1 MMTIRLTLTASVS
14 ALLLAAC
21 SPDAGQTTEPATPT
35 PAPVETPAPTE
46 AEVTPAQE
54 TPAATEPV
62 LTANGYG
69 PLTVGMTREA
79 VVDAMGGPANENA
92 ASEPF
97 ACEIFHPSKAPEGLY
112 VLLQEDKLASVYLTK
127 GATIETA
134 EGLKVGDT
142 AEAVMTAYG
151 DKVVKS
157 PSKYLEAPAAY
168 LTVWQSGNT
177 SADWVDDQDARGIR
191 FSTGTD
197 ETIEQ
202 ITGGGPA
209 IQLVEGC
216 S

>member
-1 MMTIRLTLTASVS
+1 MTFRLTLTASVS

-21 SPDAGQTTEPATPT
+21 SPDAGRTTEPAEPT
-35 PAPVETPAPTE
+35 PAPVETSSATPEAAPVAEAPAS
-46 AEVTPAQE
+46 A
-54 TPAATEPV
+54 EPV

-69 PLTVGMTREA
+69 PLTIGMTREA
-79 VVDAMGGPANENA
+79 VVEAVGGPANANA

-97 ACEIFHPSKAPEGLY
+97 ACEIFHPSNAPEGLY

-127 GATIETA
+127 SATIETA

-151 DKVVKS
+151 DKVVKT

-177 SADWVDDQDARGIR
+177 STDWVQDQDARGIR
-191 FSTGTD
+191 LSTGTD

>member
-1 MMTIRLTLTASVS
+1 MIFRLTLTASVS
-14 ALLLAAC
+14 AGLLAAC
-21 SPDAGQTTEPATPT
+21 SPDAGRTTRPTEPAPPPVEMPSPTPT
-35 PAPVETPAPTE
+35 QSAPVQEAPSS
-46 AEVTPAQE
+46 A
-54 TPAATEPV
+54 EPV

-69 PLTVGMTREA
+69 PLTIGMTREA
-79 VVDAMGGPANENA
+79 VVEAMGGPANENA

-97 ACEIFHPSKAPEGLY
+97 ACEIFHPSNAPEGLY

-127 GATIETA
+127 STTIRTA

-142 AEAVMTAYG
+142 ADAVMTAYG
-151 DKVVKS
+151 DKVVKT
-157 PSKYLEAPAAY
+157 PAKYLEAPAAN
-168 LTVWQSGNT
+168 LTIWQSGNT
-177 SADWVDDQDARGIR
+177 SADWVKDMDARGIR

-197 ETIEQ
+197 KTIEQ

>member
-1 MMTIRLTLTASVS
+1 MTFRLTLTASVS

-21 SPDAGQTTEPATPT
+21 SPDAGRTTEPAEPT
-35 PAPVETPAPTE
+35 PVPVEVPSATAIEAAPVEQATAS
-46 AEVTPAQE
+46 
-54 TPAATEPV
+54 AAPV

-69 PLTVGMTREA
+69 PLTIGMTREA
-79 VVDAMGGPANENA
+79 VVEAVGGPANANA

-97 ACEIFHPSKAPEGLY
+97 ACEIFHPSNAPEGLY

-127 GATIETA
+127 SATIETA

-151 DKVVKS
+151 DKVVKT

-168 LTVWQSGNT
+168 MTIWQSGNT
-177 SADWVDDQDARGIR
+177 SADWVQDQDARGIR

>member
-1 MMTIRLTLTASVS
+1 MTFRLTLTASVS

-21 SPDAGQTTEPATPT
+21 SPDAGRTTEPAEPT
-35 PAPVETPAPTE
+35 PSPVETPSA
-46 AEVTPAQE
+46 TPAE
-54 TPAATEPV
+54 AAPVAEAPASAELV

-69 PLTVGMTREA
+69 PLTIGMTREA
-79 VVDAMGGPANENA
+79 VVEAVGGPANENA

-97 ACEIFHPSKAPEGLY
+97 ACEIFHPSNAPEGLY

-142 AEAVMTAYG
+142 AEAVTAAYG
-151 DKVVKS
+151 DKVVTT

-168 LTVWQSGNT
+168 LTIWQSGNT
-177 SADWVDDQDARGIR
+177 SADWVQDQDTRGIR

-197 ETIEQ
+197 EKIEQ
-202 ITGGGPA
+202 ITGGGSA

>member
-1 MMTIRLTLTASVS
+1 MTFRMTLTVSVS

-21 SPDAGQTTEPATPT
+21 SPDAGRTTEPAEPT
-35 PAPVETPAPTE
+35 PAPVETPSPNPAVAAPVQE
-46 AEVTPAQE
+46 ASAS
-54 TPAATEPV
+54 TEPV
-62 LTANGYG
+62 LTADGYG

-79 VVDAMGGPANENA
+79 VVEALGGPANENA

-97 ACEIFHPSKAPEGLY
+97 ACEIFHPSNAPEGLY
-112 VLLQEDKLASVYLTK
+112 VLLQEDKLASVYLTESS
-127 GATIETA
+127 TIETA

-142 AEAVMTAYG
+142 AQAVNAAYG
-151 DKVVKS
+151 DKVVKT

-168 LTVWQSGNT
+168 LTIWQSGNT

-197 ETIEQ
+197 ETIQQ